1 MSSHTEALWYAE
13 RASGIVAYVL
23 LTLLVV
29 LGLTLSSR
37 ARSRSWPAFTI
48 EDVHRFVG
56 ILAGVFIA
64 VHVSVLA
71 IDSFLPFSL
80 TQILVPFTASYRPL
94 ATGLGT
100 VAVELLLAVAVANA
114 LRRRIG
120 NRTWRAVHYLGFA
133 VWGTATAHG
142 LLAGSDRR
150 DAWLLAVYVTA
161 VAAVLAGLLYR
172 TVVPRPRLVSAAGL
186 GFAAAVAVVA
196 LLATASQPPAPS
208 ATATA
213 AAAVPGAFSGNLSA
227 RIEQQPGEEQS
238 LLSISGRATGSTSA
252 LVRIDLLG
260 TDEGVARTALQI
272 RFSDGARC
280 VGTVY
285 RVDQAGFAGSCRT
298 ADGGSRAVSGTWTV
312 GEETVHGRLTLT

>member
-37 ARSRSWPAFTI
+37 ARSRSWPAFAV

-71 IDSFLPFSL
+71 IDSFLPFRVR
-80 TQILVPFTASYRPL
+80 QILVPFTASYRPL

-100 VAVELLLAVAVANA
+100 VALELLVAVAITNA
-114 LRRRIG
+114 LRRRISH
-120 NRTWRAVHYLGFA
+120 RTWRAVHFLGFA
-133 VWGTATAHG
+133 VWAAATGHG
-142 LLAGSDRR
+142 LLAGSDRH
-150 DAWLLAVYVTA
+150 DAWLLAIYVAA
-161 VAAVLAGLLYR
+161 VAAVVAGLLWR
-172 TVVPRPRLVSAAGL
+172 TVAPRPRLASVTGL
-186 GFAAAVAVVA
+186 GLAAAVAFVA
-196 LLATASQPPAPS
+196 VLAAVSQPRAPS
-208 ATATA
+208 GTATATT
-213 AAAVPGAFSGNLSA
+213 AVPHAFSGDLSA
-227 RIEQQPGEEQS
+227 RIEQQAGQEES
-238 LLSISGRATGSTSA
+238 LLSISGRATGPTSA

-260 TDEGVARTALQI
+260 TDDAIARTALQI
-272 RFSDGARC
+272 RFSGGARC

-285 RVDQAGFAGSCRT
+285 RVDQAGFAGSCST
-298 ADGGSRAVSGTWTV
+298 ADGGSRAVAGTWTV
-312 GEETVHGRLTLT
+312 GAGSVHGRLTLT